1 MLTQQTLN
9 KLHDMKLI
17 AMADAFAE
25 QLGQPDLGDLSFED
39 RFAMLVD
46 RQWTFKEDRR
56 MSRLLRTAKL
66 RDSACIENIDFKT
79 PRALDKSLLVRLS
92 ASDWIKK
99 AQNVIILGPTGVGKS
114 YLACAIANSACRNG
128 FPAMY
133 QRAPRLYQ
141 EIAVARADGSYPK
154 LMSKLSKI
162 KVLILD
168 DFCIVPMSDPERR
181 DLLEVLEDRQSISS
195 TIIATQ
201 VAKPDQK
208 DLLLTYLVTG
218 ARKSEIL
225 TWSWTISTSRTMF
238 TPCIPEKTGSR
249 TVKTTHHEMPDL
261 LMDVLQRR
269 FRKRHSTLPY
279 VFWHRF
285 WDRKTER
292 MARGSLS
299 ESQPVHGQAL

>member
-17 AMADAFAE
+17 AMADAFSE

-46 RQWTFKEDRR
+46 RQWSFKEDRR
-56 MSRLLRTAKL
+56 MSRLLRAAKL

-79 PRALDKSLLVRLS
+79 PRALDKSLLVRLT
-92 ASDWIKK
+92 AGDWIKK
-99 AQNVIILGPTGVGKS
+99 AQNVIVLGPTGVGKS

-133 QRAPRLYQ
+133 KRAPRLYQ
-141 EIAVARADGSYPK
+141 EVAIARADGSYPK

-162 KVLILD
+162 KVLIID

-201 VAKPDQK
+201 VPVENWIEHIGDPTLADAILDRLVHNAHRINLKGESMRKIRSSLTKP
-208 DLLLTYLVTG
+208 T
-218 ARKSEIL
+218 KSG
-225 TWSWTISTSRTMF
+225 R
-238 TPCIPEKTGSR
+238 
-249 TVKTTHHEMPDL
+249 
-261 LMDVLQRR
+261 
-269 FRKRHSTLPY
+269 
-279 VFWHRF
+279 
-285 WDRKTER
+285 
-292 MARGSLS
+292 
-299 ESQPVHGQAL
+299 

>member
-46 RQWTFKEDRR
+46 RQWSFKEDRR
-56 MSRLLRTAKL
+56 MSRLLRTARL

-79 PRALDKSLLVRLS
+79 PRALDKSLLVRLT

-128 FPAMY
+128 FPVIY
-133 QRAPRLYQ
+133 KRAPRLYQ
-141 EIAVARADGSYPK
+141 EVAVARADGSYPK

-201 VAKPDQK
+201 VPVENWIEHIGDPTLADAILDRLVHNAHRINLKGESMRKIRSSLTKPP
-208 DLLLTYLVTG
+208 
-218 ARKSEIL
+218 KSG
-225 TWSWTISTSRTMF
+225 R
-238 TPCIPEKTGSR
+238 
-249 TVKTTHHEMPDL
+249 
-261 LMDVLQRR
+261 
-269 FRKRHSTLPY
+269 
-279 VFWHRF
+279 
-285 WDRKTER
+285 
-292 MARGSLS
+292 
-299 ESQPVHGQAL
+299 

>member
-114 YLACAIANSACRNG
+114 YLACAIANSACRSG
-128 FPAMY
+128 FPVMY

-201 VAKPDQK
+201 VPVENWIEHIGDPTLADAILDRLVHNAHRINLKGESMRK
-208 DLLLTYLVTG
+208 IRSSLT
-218 ARKSEIL
+218 KSPK
-225 TWSWTISTSRTMF
+225 SGR
-238 TPCIPEKTGSR
+238 
-249 TVKTTHHEMPDL
+249 
-261 LMDVLQRR
+261 
-269 FRKRHSTLPY
+269 
-279 VFWHRF
+279 
-285 WDRKTER
+285 
-292 MARGSLS
+292 
-299 ESQPVHGQAL
+299 

>member
-17 AMADAFAE
+17 AMADAFSE

-46 RQWTFKEDRR
+46 RQWSFKEDRR
-56 MSRLLRTAKL
+56 MSRLLRAAQL

-79 PRALDKSLLVRLS
+79 PRALDKSLLVRLT
-92 ASDWIKK
+92 AGDWIKK
-99 AQNVIILGPTGVGKS
+99 AQNVIVLGPTGVGKS

-133 QRAPRLYQ
+133 KRAPRLYQ
-141 EIAVARADGSYPK
+141 EVAIARADGSYPK

-162 KVLILD
+162 KVLIID

-201 VAKPDQK
+201 VPVENWIEHIGDPTLADAILDRLVHNAHRINLKGESMRKIRSSLTKP
-208 DLLLTYLVTG
+208 T
-218 ARKSEIL
+218 KSG
-225 TWSWTISTSRTMF
+225 R
-238 TPCIPEKTGSR
+238 
-249 TVKTTHHEMPDL
+249 
-261 LMDVLQRR
+261 
-269 FRKRHSTLPY
+269 
-279 VFWHRF
+279 
-285 WDRKTER
+285 
-292 MARGSLS
+292 
-299 ESQPVHGQAL
+299 